1 MTAAPTSV
9 VNAVAA
15 NGGKRDTHRITFFQ
29 QGGRVVLTHAQLDAQ
44 ATRLAHD
51 LRDAGLALKDVDGV
65 FAHVDDKFAGL
76 QLAEYL
82 GIRPRYVD
90 STSVGGMSNV
100 MHVRHAMAA
109 IQAGMCEV
117 ALVAYGSTQLSDG
130 SRKVGGAPED
140 MRMPRGQFITPYGQL
155 SPIGYYAMVAQ
166 LHMQRYG
173 TTHRDLAEVA
183 VAARRWAQLNPHAYR
198 REDTSIDEVMAS
210 RLIADP
216 LRQRDCCLVTDAGGA
231 FILTTAERARSL
243 RRPPV
248 HVLGIAESF
257 SHHYTPFNTSDWLDT
272 NVAAT
277 ADAALAMAGVT
288 RQDIDVVQIYDHFTI
303 GVIQSLEELGFCK
316 RGEGGAF
323 VAGGRLAP
331 GGDFPI
337 NTSGGGLSY
346 NHPGQFGMLLLLEAV
361 HQLRKECGERQLP
374 KAELALVHAPGLV
387 FSCNTTLILGA

>member
-1 MTAAPTSV
+1 MTRHLFKKFAIVGAAESDLGKVPGMTS
-9 VNAVAA
+9 
-15 NGGKRDTHRITFFQ
+15 
-29 QGGRVVLTHAQLDAQ
+29 LDLQAQ
-44 ATRLAHD
+44 AAGRA
-51 LRDAGLALKDVDGV
+51 LRDAGLTLTDIDGV
-65 FAHVDDKFAGL
+65 FAHVDDKFASI

-90 STSVGGMSNV
+90 STSVGGMSSV
-100 MHVRHAMAA
+100 MHIRHAMAA
-109 IQAGMCEV
+109 IEAGMCEV

-130 SRKVGGAPED
+130 TRKVGGVPED

-155 SPIGYYAMVAQ
+155 SPIGYYAMVAH
-166 LHMQRYG
+166 LHMERYG
-173 TTHRDLAEVA
+173 TTHKDLAEVA
-183 VAARRWAQLNPHAYR
+183 VAARKWAQLNPKAYR
-198 REDTSIDEVMAS
+198 RDETSIEEVMAS
-210 RLIADP
+210 KMIADP

-231 FILTTAERARSL
+231 FILTTAARARSL
-243 RRPPV
+243 KRPPV
-248 HVLGIAESF
+248 YVMGIAESF

-277 ADAALAMAGVT
+277 TNEALAMAGVS
-288 RQDIDVVQIYDHFTI
+288 REDIDVVQIYDHFTI

-387 FSCNTTLILGA
+387 FSCNTTLILGV

>member
-1 MTAAPTSV
+1 MKSSKPVAIVGAAESDLGKVPGMTS
-9 VNAVAA
+9 
-15 NGGKRDTHRITFFQ
+15 
-29 QGGRVVLTHAQLDAQ
+29 LDLQAQ
-44 ATRLAHD
+44 AAARA

-374 KAELALVHAPGLV
+374 KADLALVHAPGLV

>member
-1 MTAAPTSV
+1 MKSSKPVAIVGAAESDLGKVPGMTS
-9 VNAVAA
+9 
-15 NGGKRDTHRITFFQ
+15 
-29 QGGRVVLTHAQLDAQ
+29 LDLQAQ
-44 ATRLAHD
+44 AAARA

-65 FAHVDDKFAGL
+65 FAHVNDKFAGL